1 MNTRTMRTELQAM
14 TDLDRLSTCWTMTTC
29 DDCVIVSATGPVG
42 PVGVKRPTRVEALNA
57 TLVALRLARYEAS
70 AEKRAA

>member
-1 MNTRTMRTELQAM
+1 
-14 TDLDRLSTCWTMTTC
+14 MTTC

-70 AEKRAA
+70 TERRQAA